1 MDLGQ
6 TSERRNDDARD
17 ARNKGD
23 SGSPLFWS
31 PAYQSRVARIRGTGI
46 APKPPSRYASMQK
59 SPSAA
64 FIVEVEEFARL
75 DFPSL
80 DLESQELVRVE
91 LLDLLREAGSYEL
104 DAGLAADLV
113 WPENSVYLKQRE
125 IIPGVVDNEM
135 IRCQRAWT
143 RSASC

>member
-1 MDLGQ
+1 
-6 TSERRNDDARD
+6 
-17 ARNKGD
+17 
-23 SGSPLFWS
+23 
-31 PAYQSRVARIRGTGI
+31 
-46 APKPPSRYASMQK
+46 MQK

-104 DAGLAADLV
+104 EAGLAADL
-113 WPENSVYLKQRE
+113 LKAA
-125 IIPGVVDNEM
+125 GVVFTAAIDAGVFGLLALS
-135 IRCQRAWT
+135 RAEGQHGAT
-143 RSASC
+143 SRGSAGGAR